1 MSWTNNSTNL
11 TEVKI
16 MDGQEMVGN
25 SNISQSLNAT
35 DEVNLYK
42 VPTSVVVVLS
52 LFYGL
57 ISLTAFIGNSLG
69 QYIIFF
75 FIKVKMKLFSLF
87 LDVWRR
93 FFKEFSSLLRIPF
106 KHDMLPYAFESS
118 RSVFGKN
125 KCNIYVIKFE
135 MLWYIF
141 GISCTKSNG
150 ICT

>member
-1 MSWTNNSTNL
+1 
-11 TEVKI
+11 
-16 MDGQEMVGN
+16 MDGQEMVEN

-75 FIKVKMKLFSLF
+75 HQSQNETFFFSF
-87 LDVWRR
+87 LTFEED
-93 FFKEFSSLLRIPF
+93 FS
-106 KHDMLPYAFESS
+106 
-118 RSVFGKN
+118 KN
-125 KCNIYVIKFE
+125 FPPC
-135 MLWYIF
+135 
-141 GISCTKSNG
+141 
-150 ICT
+150 

>member
-1 MSWTNNSTNL
+1 MSWANNSTNL

-69 QYIIFF
+69 QYII
-75 FIKVKMKLFSLF
+75 LFS
-87 LDVWRR
+87 
-93 FFKEFSSLLRIPF
+93 
-106 KHDMLPYAFESS
+106 
-118 RSVFGKN
+118 
-125 KCNIYVIKFE
+125 
-135 MLWYIF
+135 
-141 GISCTKSNG
+141 
-150 ICT
+150 

>member
-69 QYIIFF
+69 QYKIFF
-75 FIKVKMKLFSLF
+75 HQSQNETFFLSFLTFEEDFS
-87 LDVWRR
+87 
-93 FFKEFSSLLRIPF
+93 
-106 KHDMLPYAFESS
+106 
-118 RSVFGKN
+118 KN
-125 KCNIYVIKFE
+125 FPPC
-135 MLWYIF
+135 
-141 GISCTKSNG
+141 
-150 ICT
+150 

>member
-75 FIKVKMKLFSLF
+75 HQSQNETFFSL
-87 LDVWRR
+87 
-93 FFKEFSSLLRIPF
+93 S
-106 KHDMLPYAFESS
+106 
-118 RSVFGKN
+118 
-125 KCNIYVIKFE
+125 
-135 MLWYIF
+135 
-141 GISCTKSNG
+141 
-150 ICT
+150 

>member
-69 QYIIFF
+69 QYKIFF
-75 FIKVKMKLFSLF
+75 HQSQNETFFSLF
-87 LDVWRR
+87 LDV
-93 FFKEFSSLLRIPF
+93 
-106 KHDMLPYAFESS
+106 
-118 RSVFGKN
+118 
-125 KCNIYVIKFE
+125 
-135 MLWYIF
+135 
-141 GISCTKSNG
+141 
-150 ICT
+150 

>member
-1 MSWTNNSTNL
+1 
-11 TEVKI
+11 

-75 FIKVKMKLFSLF
+75 HQSQNETFFSLF
-87 LDVWRR
+87 LDV
-93 FFKEFSSLLRIPF
+93 
-106 KHDMLPYAFESS
+106 
-118 RSVFGKN
+118 
-125 KCNIYVIKFE
+125 
-135 MLWYIF
+135 
-141 GISCTKSNG
+141 
-150 ICT
+150 